1 MFYLG
6 HEHDRRIRLVDRNLE
21 FCLESSLGI
30 ALGTGLHRSDRSG
43 PGPGRTAVP
52 VQRPDR
58 KTGITYTRRS
68 VYVAVQQYRMNVRPM
83 FYVPMYSE
91 LRQANR

>member
-1 MFYLG
+1 MQSAVY
-6 HEHDRRIRLVDRNLE
+6 
-21 FCLESSLGI
+21 LGI
-30 ALGTGLHRSDRSG
+30 ALGTGLHRSDR
-43 PGPGRTAVP
+43 PGPGQTAVP